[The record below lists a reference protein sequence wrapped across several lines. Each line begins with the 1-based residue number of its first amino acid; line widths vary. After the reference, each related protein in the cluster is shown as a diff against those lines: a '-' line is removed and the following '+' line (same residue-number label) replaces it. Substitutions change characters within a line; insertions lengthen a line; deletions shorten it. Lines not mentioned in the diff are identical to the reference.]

1 MTNYKE
7 DCSVKHTRYFTQML
21 SLVAIF
27 ILSLQNIN
35 AAKYHHEI
43 LSLDGKWQ
51 IIFDKQNI
59 SKTKKLYQNTNFLAQ
74 KNIKEINVP
83 SVWERIEQ
91 DYEGVAVYRRTFNAP
106 ASWKNKI
113 THLSFDAVNYRAEV
127 FLNDNVVG
135 VHEGGFTPFSF
146 RIDSML
152 KFDQENIVTLRVLG
166 PILLDSDKIIDGMGA
181 METPQWRGGITGG
194 IWQSVRL
201 IVSDNSYI
209 DDVFIEP
216 NLKQR
221 QAKITISATNF
232 DTFDSND
239 SIEIAVAESKSGKV
253 VASKNVNITM
263 QPGKNQWQGVID
275 IPNAKSWSPDAPNL
289 YTLTTTLSKK
299 GKVSDKLSERFGLRE
314 FTVTNKRF
322 YLNGEEIYIK
332 AAFLEGVYPIG
343 IANPTNLELARK
355 EIRLAKEAG
364 FNMLRPWRRPPAPE
378 WLDLADEM
386 GVLVIGSPALECM
399 DLPVSTPDLP
409 NRVINELTQ
418 TILRDRNR
426 ASIVLWE
433 LYNEIRRPILKQMMA
448 ETAMMAR
455 ELDPSR
461 LILDESGGWAFGAKV
476 YLPYERNFV
485 NFNDVHT
492 YPGPNVTNAWYDR
505 FLGVAYTKEQRQ
517 KLGITGNPIGSGHK
531 QTAGAASFVSELGYG
546 SYVNFSKVNKEFN
559 DKGNPIVPAMRD
571 HAKLGAQLTKVITE
585 ELSDIYPV
593 VEDFYL
599 EQQYIHGLANAR
611 MIEATRAN
619 PNITG
624 YCVHALT
631 GGDWVLG
638 AGLLDL
644 WRNPKQDVYEKTKA
658 ANQPRILT
666 IRTFP
671 RNVYAGGKMDF
682 NIYGINDITKTNGT
696 LTIKIES
703 ADGNTIWG
711 TSTTVSFAHSISE
724 LFNHKIF
731 TSGLNGNYKISA
743 EISDSNGQLLTA
755 NSYDFNVV
763 APVVDKEI
771 TNFAIVDKTGSLTNF
786 LKKNKIN
793 FKKFSKTTDINTPVV
808 VALAQGKHKQ
818 QKSDNK
824 QLSAFAKKGGTV
836 AYIQFPYIGPKWTDG
851 VLSKGYAL
859 NLPFPVK
866 MKASTGLWGG
876 MSHIAHDHPIFNG
889 LPSKQAMH
897 GIYENIRPKISMVDL
912 DAKSIITLIAN
923 DNFPDMTLMNRHYK
937 GTGDV
942 WVGSDLSEVK
952 HGKGKLLLSTMQI
965 VPNLNKDPVADK
977 LLWNILSYLSTQ

>member
-1 MTNYKE
+1 
-7 DCSVKHTRYFTQML
+7 VKLTRYFLQTL
-21 SLVAIF
+21 SLVAVIL
-27 ILSLQNIN
+27 LSLQTVT
-35 AAKYHHEI
+35 AAKSHHDT

-51 IIFDKQNI
+51 IIFDRDND
-59 SKTKKLYQNTNFLAQ
+59 SKSKKLYQNTNFLAQ
-74 KNIKEINVP
+74 KDIQEITVP
-83 SVWERIEQ
+83 SVWERLEQ

-106 ASWKNKI
+106 KSWKNKI

-127 FLNDNVVG
+127 YLNDNVVG

-152 KFDQENIVTLRVLG
+152 KFDQKNIITLRVLG
-166 PILLDSDKIIDGMGA
+166 PILLETDKVIDGMGA

-201 IVSDNSYI
+201 VVSEKSYI
-209 DDVFIEP
+209 NDIFIEP
-216 NLKQR
+216 NLKQN
-221 QAKITISATNF
+221 QAKITLSTTNF
-232 DTFDSND
+232 ESSDSND
-239 SIEIAVAESKSGKV
+239 SIKFVVTESKTGKV
-253 VASKNVNITM
+253 VANKKITITM

-275 IPNAKSWSPDAPNL
+275 IPKAKSWSPDTPNL
-289 YTLTTTLSKK
+289 YTLKASISRN
-299 GKVSDKLSERFGLRE
+299 GKVSDKISERFGMRE
-314 FTVTNKRF
+314 FTVANKRF
-322 YLNGEEIYIK
+322 YLNGKEIYVK
-332 AAFLEGVYPIG
+332 AAFLEGVYPVG
-343 IANPTNLELARK
+343 IASPVDLELARK

-364 FNMLRPWRRPPAPE
+364 FNMLRPWRRPPTPE

-386 GVLVIGSPALECM
+386 GIFVVGSPALECM

-433 LYNEIRRPILKQMMA
+433 LYNEVRRPILKQMMA

-455 ELDPSR
+455 DLDPSR

-485 NFNDVHT
+485 HFNDVHT

-505 FLGVAYTKEQRQ
+505 FLGVAYTKKQRQ
-517 KLGITGNPIGSGHK
+517 ELGITGNPIGSRHK

-546 SYVNFSKVNKEFN
+546 SYVNFSKVNKAFN
-559 DKGNPIVPAMRD
+559 EKGNPIVPAMRD
-571 HAKLGAQLTKVITE
+571 HAKLADQLTKVITE

-593 VEDFYL
+593 VEEFYL
-599 EQQYIHGLANAR
+599 EQQHIHGLANAR
-611 MIEATRAN
+611 MIEATRSN
-619 PNITG
+619 PNVTG

-644 WRNPKQDVYEKTKA
+644 WRNPKQEVYERTKA
-658 ANQPRILT
+658 ANQSRILT

-671 RNVYAGGKMDF
+671 RNVYAGRKMRF
-682 NIYGINDITKTNGT
+682 NVKGINDIAKTKGK
-696 LTIKIES
+696 LALKIES
-703 ADGNTIWG
+703 SDGKTIWG
-711 TSTTVSFAHSISE
+711 TSTTVSFEHSISE
-724 LFNHKIF
+724 LFNHEIS

-743 EISDSNGQLLTA
+743 EITDNNGQMIAA

-763 APVVDKEI
+763 EPSVDKEI
-771 TNFAIVDKTGSLTNF
+771 ATIAVVDKVGSLTTF
-786 LKKNKIN
+786 LKKNNIN
-793 FKKFSKTTDINTPVV
+793 FKNFSDTTDINSVV
-808 VALAQGKHKQ
+808 FVALAQGKGKHKQ
-818 QKSDNK
+818 QKSINK
-824 QLSAFAKKGGTV
+824 RLSAFAKKGGTV

-876 MSHIAHDHPIFNG
+876 MSHIAPNHPVFKG

-897 GIYENIRPKISMVDL
+897 GIYENVRAKISMVGL
-912 DAKSIITLIAN
+912 DAKPIITLIAN
-923 DNFPDMTLMNRHYK
+923 DNFPDMTLMKRHYK

-965 VPNLNKDPVADK
+965 VPHLNKDPVADK
-977 LLWNILSYLSTQ
+977 LLGNILSYLTKKQ